1 VPPAPRGLDR
11 RKLTS
16 FAESRRGTSIAPHPY
31 VRSEPGAVD
40 TSNILIVCHSRGAL
54 DLSLLKEL
62 LGYFVDGNRTRL
74 TQAAYAVQANDREA
88 LREIAHAVR
97 GSAALFGA
105 GRLHTL
111 ATTIERDA
119 VAGELDN
126 LRAAVT
132 TLSNEFNAVLGAL
145 RARHPEVW

>member
-1 VPPAPRGLDR
+1 MVRRHKMTGFAKRWRGM
-11 RKLTS
+11 
-16 FAESRRGTSIAPHPY
+16 SIAPRPC
-31 VRSEPGAVD
+31 VRSEPGGVD

-54 DLSLLKEL
+54 DLTLLKEL

-74 TQAAYAVQANDREA
+74 TQAANAVQANDREA

-105 GRLHTL
+105 GRLHRL

-119 VAGELDN
+119 VAGDLDN
-126 LRAAVT
+126 LRTAVT
-132 TLSNEFNAVLGAL
+132 TLSTEFNAVLGSL
-145 RARHPEVW
+145 RTRHPEVW

>member
-1 VPPAPRGLDR
+1 
-11 RKLTS
+11 
-16 FAESRRGTSIAPHPY
+16 

-40 TSNILIVCHSRGAL
+40 TSNILIVCHSGGNL
-54 DLSLLKEL
+54 NLTLLKEL

-74 TQAAYAVQANDREA
+74 TQASNALQANDREA

-105 GRLHTL
+105 GRLHIL

-119 VAGELDN
+119 VAGELDH

-132 TLSNEFNAVLGAL
+132 TLSNEFSAVLGSL

>member
-1 VPPAPRGLDR
+1 V
-11 RKLTS
+11 
-16 FAESRRGTSIAPHPY
+16 
-31 VRSEPGAVD
+31 EPGAVD

-54 DLSLLKEL
+54 DVTLLKEL
-62 LGYFVDGNRTRL
+62 VGYFVDGNRTRL
-74 TQAAYAVQANDREA
+74 TQAAHAVQANDRES

-111 ATTIERDA
+111 AATIEREA
-119 VAGELDN
+119 VGAELDN

-132 TLSNEFNAVLGAL
+132 TLSNEFSAVLGSL
-145 RARHPEVW
+145 RARHPDVW